1 MIERTGGAGSL
12 AAVGGVGAGPV
23 VDDLAALVRR
33 RPAVG
38 ATRLVTLDGHSGA
51 GKTRLA
57 GRLAR
62 ALGRAPV
69 VHLDFFYPGWD
80 GLAAGVELAVGWV
93 ARPLTAGRPARWQ
106 RYDWKAGGF
115 AEWQETPWAPV
126 VVLEGC
132 GAGSAALR
140 PYASTAVWVDTPA
153 RPARRPVA
161 GPHRLAGVRTAPRPL
176 EGAGGGVV
184 RRRAAVGARGRDHR
198 QRTVAELS
206 VPRCRMSGMGQTRSP
221 GAG

>member
-12 AAVGGVGAGPV
+12 RVVGGGGAGPV

-69 VHLDFFYPGWD
+69 VHLDFLYPGWD
-80 GLAAGVELAVGWV
+80 GLAAGVGLAVGWV
-93 ARPLTAGRPARWQ
+93 ARPLTQGRPARWQ
-106 RYDWKAGGF
+106 RYDWMAGGF
-115 AEWQETPWAPV
+115 AEWRETPWAPV

-153 RPARRPVA
+153 GLRDERLRARTDWPGYA
-161 GPHRLAGVRTAPRPL
+161 PHRARWTAQEEALFAVERPWVH
-176 EGAGGGVV
+176 ADAVV
-184 RRRAAVGARGRDHR
+184 DNGP
-198 QRTVAELS
+198 S
-206 VPRCRMSGMGQTRSP
+206 PNCRCP

>member
-1 MIERTGGAGSL
+1 MIP
-12 AAVGGVGAGPV
+12 PV
-23 VDDLAALVRR
+23 IDDLVALVRS
-33 RPAVG
+33 RPAIG

-69 VHLDFFYPGWD
+69 VHLDVFYPGWD
-80 GLAAGVELAVGWV
+80 GLAAGVELAVDWV
-93 ARPLTAGRPARWQ
+93 ARPLVAGRRGRWR
-106 RYDWKAGGF
+106 RYDWTADRF
-115 AEWQETPWAPV
+115 AEWHETPCAPI

-140 PYASTAVWVDTPA
+140 PFASTAVWLDTPA
-153 RPARRPVA
+153 RLRSERLRTRGDWPGYA
-161 GPHRLAGVRTAPRPL
+161 PHRARWAGQEEALFAVERPW
-176 EGAGGGVV
+176 EHADAIIDNGP
-184 RRRAAVGARGRDHR
+184 
-198 QRTVAELS
+198 S
-206 VPRCRMSGMGQTRSP
+206 PNCRWP